1 MFTTNPFVELSE
13 LIPQLAM
20 QVYVVLMFLMVIGGT
35 LLDVMHKK
43 SAQYFFENARKAQ
56 ASAKR
61 EVSSSEK
68 TSLVIK
74 TVTSE
79 ILTSS
84 EFNNQKRRLSHLL
97 TMYGFVFFVVS
108 TVVMIMC
115 SEPASL
121 SSFFPF
127 LWHLGAVMLCAG
139 GYWFWFSI
147 RVDVSAEGKN
157 WYEFC
162 RADIFIVSLLAMA
175 TFGLLWSMSQSM
187 LMFGLFLISST
198 ALFSTVL
205 WSKFAHMFFK
215 PMAAYQKKITK
226 ADGSQE
232 NLPDLGDLN
241 DPALQAEFPDIPTY
255 MGNRPE
261 NMGLG
266 IKRESPN
273 HY

>member
-20 QVYVVLMFLMVIGGT
+20 QVYVILMFLMVIGGT

-43 SAQYFFENARKAQ
+43 SAQYFFENARKAE
-56 ASAKR
+56 ANAKR
-61 EVSSSEK
+61 EVSSSER

-74 TVTSE
+74 TLTNE

-84 EFNNQKRRLSHLL
+84 EFKNQKRRLSHLL
-97 TMYGFVFFVVS
+97 TMYGFIFFVGS
-108 TVVMIMC
+108 TVVMIM
-115 SEPASL
+115 
-121 SSFFPF
+121 SSGPVSSIFPF
-127 LWHLGAVMLCAG
+127 LWHLGAIMLCVG

-175 TFGLLWSMSQSM
+175 TFGLLWSISQNI
-187 LMFGLFLISST
+187 LIFCLFLVSTT

-215 PMAAYQKKITK
+215 PMAAYQKKITQ

-232 NLPDLGDLN
+232 NLPDVGELT
-241 DPALQAEFPDIPTY
+241 DPALQAEFPDIPMY
-255 MGNRPE
+255 LGDKPPH
-261 NMGLG
+261 MGLG
-266 IKRESPN
+266 IKREPPN